1 MYHLPCPI
9 PTAVQLGYES
19 VTTKATFPVHDPA
32 TENIL
37 VVHLRVNG

>member
-19 VTTKATFPVHDPA
+19 VTTKATFPSYF
-32 TENIL
+32 
-37 VVHLRVNG
+37 